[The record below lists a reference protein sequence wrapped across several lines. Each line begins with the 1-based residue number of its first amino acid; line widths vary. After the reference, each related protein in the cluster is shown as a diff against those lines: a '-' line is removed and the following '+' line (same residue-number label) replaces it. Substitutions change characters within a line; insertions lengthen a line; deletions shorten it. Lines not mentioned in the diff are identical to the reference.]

1 MVGFGWWLIFG
12 NLILMVDCSCGSGTS
27 SFGLDSRRIS
37 RNFIVEESMV
47 VTMASAT
54 LIGGGTLGGLVIGT
68 EAIKT

>member
-1 MVGFGWWLIFG
+1 MVGFGWWLSVG
-12 NLILMVDCSCGSGTS
+12 NLILMVDLCCGSGIS

-47 VTMASAT
+47 VAMTTAT
-54 LIGGGTLGGLVIGT
+54 LVGGGTLGGLVIGT